1 MTWRQTNNFLSIESI
16 VEEGAKLEVVIIDLG
31 GNITVTNYYTNL
43 SGKFSSSNV
52 DSIYLGKDEQKID
65 INYIAHLNGE
75 KSNCN
80 IEVQGALK
88 DKAIKNFKGTI
99 DFKTGAVK
107 SIGAENEFCMLLSD
121 KAKSKAL
128 PMLLCTEED
137 VEGSHSTA
145 TGKVDESELFYLMTR
160 GFSKKEAMK
169 LIVKAN
175 FSAIIDKIND
185 ESLKEEIINEVDN
198 RLD

>member
-1 MTWRQTNNFLSIESI
+1 
-16 VEEGAKLEVVIIDLG
+16 
-31 GNITVTNYYTNL
+31 
-43 SGKFSSSNV
+43 
-52 DSIYLGKDEQKID
+52 
-65 INYIAHLNGE
+65 
-75 KSNCN
+75 
-80 IEVQGALK
+80 
-88 DKAIKNFKGTI
+88 
-99 DFKTGAVK
+99 
-107 SIGAENEFCMLLSD
+107 MLLSD

>member
-1 MTWRQTNNFLSIESI
+1 
-16 VEEGAKLEVVIIDLG
+16 
-31 GNITVTNYYTNL
+31 
-43 SGKFSSSNV
+43 
-52 DSIYLGKDEQKID
+52 
-65 INYIAHLNGE
+65 
-75 KSNCN
+75 
-80 IEVQGALK
+80 
-88 DKAIKNFKGTI
+88 
-99 DFKTGAVK
+99 
-107 SIGAENEFCMLLSD
+107 
-121 KAKSKAL
+121 
-128 PMLLCTEED
+128 MLLCTEED

-160 GFSKKEAMK
+160 GFSKKESMK